1 MARRNHLVID
11 GFLLSPNVAIK
22 ASMAPNSQVA
32 QIAHPKLGFLVGGS
46 RLPIFDRVRSQ
57 PTGGRTVAMLAA
69 HAVADVEA
77 LRAHLG
83 GNRQRM
89 ARQAFLV
96 LVRR

>member
-1 MARRNHLVID
+1 MTAH
-11 GFLLSPNVAIK
+11 
-22 ASMAPNSQVA
+22 SQVA
-32 QIAHPKLGFLVGGS
+32 QIPHPELGLLVSGPC
-46 RLPIFDRVRSQ
+46 LPLFNRVCSQ
-57 PTGGRTVAMLAA
+57 PTGRRAVAMLAA